1 MKHAIMG
8 AAVAACV
15 FAGRA
20 AASEISQGPGAAEDM
35 AWVYGTIC
43 LGAFPA
49 QPAVQAALAGLHATP
64 MADTD
69 TKSVLDGDPGR
80 GWRLSTKLADYIVT
94 IEDPP
99 YNTCAV
105 RRMTRQ
111 GLPTAL
117 PYIASLQNYARAKS
131 LLMGQVAS
139 LEETLSGGADRQVLA
154 TPLGS
159 DPAKQPTQSSMYV
172 STDYHGRYTGWGALD
187 TDGGD
192 GVEIKMAHQITVAP

>member
-8 AAVAACV
+8 GVLAAC
-15 FAGRA
+15 FAVGRA
-20 AASEISQGPGAAEDM
+20 AASDISQGPEAAEDM

-64 MADTD
+64 MTDADTQAA
-69 TKSVLDGDPGR
+69 LDGDPGR
-80 GWRLSTKLADYIVT
+80 GWRVTTKLAEYTVT

-131 LLMGQVAS
+131 LLMGQLAP
-139 LEETLSGGADRQVLA
+139 LEETLTGGADRQVLA

-159 DPAKQPTQSSMYV
+159 DPARKPTQSSMYV
-172 STDYHGRYTGWGALD
+172 TTDYHGHYTGRNALD
-187 TDGGD
+187 ADGGD